1 MGQRTLRPDFQNESL
16 TDFTVDSNRTKF
28 AQSLDCV
35 ATKLG
40 ADYPIIFGGQKRL
53 LDAKFPSTSP
63 ADPERVIGH
72 FSAAGAAE
80 VDEAVAAADRAFL
93 GWSKTPP
100 DLRARFLLAA
110 AAEVRMRRFELC
122 SWMVY
127 EVGKSWD
134 EADGE
139 VAECAD
145 LMEFYA
151 LQALR
156 LAGSQTSELAKLPT
170 EATDFF
176 YIPLGVG
183 AVVSPWNFP
192 MALTFGMAAA
202 AVVAGNTVVIKP
214 ASTSPASVYHYFRIF
229 EDVGLPSGVMNLVT
243 GPGSL
248 VGDALVDH
256 PRTRFIAFTGSK
268 EVGIRIFERAA
279 KVQPGQIWLKRTT
292 LEMGGKNAVIV
303 DCEANLEL
311 AAEAVVVSAFSFQGQ
326 KCSAGSR
333 AIIDSSIYDDFVSLL
348 VEKAKRLRVGD
359 TVQPEYQ
366 MGPVIDARAHKSNC
380 RYVEIGKTE
389 GDLLLG
395 GYPIESKGYFVPPTI
410 FGRVSPKAIIAQQE
424 IFGPVLACIPAKN
437 FDEALEIANGTEFG
451 LTGSV
456 FSRNR
461 TKLERARAEF
471 HTGNLYFNRKSTGAL
486 MGVHPFGG
494 FNMSGTDSKAGGS
507 DYLLQF
513 LQGKSIG
520 DKLF

>member
-1 MGQRTLRPDFQNESL
+1 MRPKFRNEAL
-16 TDFTVDSNRTKF
+16 TDFNLEANQKKF
-28 AQSLDCV
+28 AKSLESVGCQ
-35 ATKLG
+35 LG
-40 ADYPIIFGGQKRL
+40 ADYPIVIGGRRS
-53 LDAKFPSTSP
+53 FSNTRFSSTSP
-63 ADPERVIGH
+63 ADPGRIVGN
-72 FSAAGAAE
+72 FPSAGAAE
-80 VDEAVAAADRAFL
+80 AVDALEAANRAFPS
-93 GWSKTPP
+93 WSKVSAEQ
-100 DLRARFLLAA
+100 RARFLLAA
-110 AAEVRMRRFELC
+110 AAEVRVRRFELC

-151 LQALR
+151 LQAIR
-156 LAGSQTSELAKLPT
+156 VAGSQTGELAKLPE

-176 YIPLGVG
+176 YIPLGAG
-183 AVVSPWNFP
+183 AIISPWNFP

-214 ASTSPASVYHYFRIF
+214 ASTSPTSVYQYFRIF
-229 EDVGLPSGVMNLVT
+229 EDIGLPPGVMNFVT
-243 GPGSL
+243 GAGGP

-279 KVQPGQIWLKRTT
+279 KIQPGQIWLKRTT

-303 DCEANLEL
+303 DAEANLEL
-311 AAEAVVVSAFSFQGQ
+311 AAEAMVVSAFSFQGQ

-333 AIIDSSIYDDFVSLL
+333 AIIDSSVYDDFVHRV
-348 VEKAKRLRVGD
+348 VERAARLRVGD
-359 TVQPEYQ
+359 TVLPEHQ
-366 MGPVIDARAHKSNC
+366 LGPVIDEGAHKTIC
-380 RYVEIGKTE
+380 RYIEIGKEE
-389 GDLLLG
+389 GELLLG
-395 GYPIESKGYFVPPTI
+395 GHAIQSKGYFIPPTI
-410 FGRVSPKAIIAQQE
+410 FGRVSPQATIAQEE
-424 IFGPVLACIPAKN
+424 IFGPVLTCIPAKD
-437 FDEALEIANGTEFG
+437 FDEALKIANGTEFG

-461 TKLERARAEF
+461 TKLERARSEF
-471 HTGNLYFNRKSTGAL
+471 HTGNLYFNRKSTGAF

-494 FNMSGTDSKAGGS
+494 FNMSGTDSKAGGP

-520 DKLF
+520 DKLL